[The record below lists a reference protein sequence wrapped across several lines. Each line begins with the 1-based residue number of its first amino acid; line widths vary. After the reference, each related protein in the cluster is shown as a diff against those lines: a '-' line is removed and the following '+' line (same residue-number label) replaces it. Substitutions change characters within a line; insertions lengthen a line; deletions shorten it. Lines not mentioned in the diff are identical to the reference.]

1 MPRGYTVATA
11 ALAIDTPVK
20 WLDNVLSHH
29 AVSGV
34 AQQRQ
39 GISRKL
45 SIEGLLIVAL
55 AAVLVRELGA
65 PMPKAIEI
73 AQELAKNEGRYQWP
87 SGFRLSLDLPT
98 FRALLLERLQN
109 AVEIAP
115 LPRRGRPPANKTGR
129 LD

>member
-1 MPRGYTVATA
+1 MARGYTVATA
-11 ALAIDTPVK
+11 ALAIDVPIK

-29 AVSGV
+29 TVTGVSR
-34 AQQRQ
+34 QRQ

-45 SIEGLLIVAL
+45 SIEGLLVVAV
-55 AAVLVRELGA
+55 AATLVRELGS
-65 PMPKAIEI
+65 PMPRAIEI
-73 AQELAKNEGRYQWP
+73 AEELADNDGRSQWP
-87 SGFRLSLDLPT
+87 KGFELSLDLPT
-98 FRALLLERLQN
+98 FRASLLERLQN